1 MDFELKRAEVRE
13 AERVARET
21 ELQTELEAA
30 KQDIGTYP
38 QVWVC
43 MAFII
48 EFMSSSCALFH

>member
-30 KQDIGTYP
+30 KQDMGTYP
-38 QVWVC
+38 QVCFSLLGGV
-43 MAFII
+43 
-48 EFMSSSCALFH
+48 SVR